1 MSLRPAS
8 AKATA
13 GPAIASATAGVEG
26 RTMRDRLTGFVAIV
40 AVVFAVTAAQA
51 HHSVSGQFDVS
62 KPITLKGVISK
73 IDWINPHIYVHLDV
87 KDPSGTTTTW
97 ALSTLPTA
105 MMRRAGLTRETLQ
118 GKPGEEVTID
128 AVPARDGSK
137 NLGWINKITYADG
150 HSFAPTG
157 Q

>member
-1 MSLRPAS
+1 
-8 AKATA
+8 
-13 GPAIASATAGVEG
+13 
-26 RTMRDRLTGFVAIV
+26 MRCRVTGFVAV
-40 AVVFAVTAAQA
+40 AAVLLAVSTALA
-51 HHSVSGQFDVS
+51 HHSVSGQFDVN
-62 KPITLKGVISK
+62 KPMTLKGVISK
-73 IDWINPHIYVHLDV
+73 IDWINPHVYVHLDV
-87 KDPSGTTTTW
+87 KEKDGSMTTW

-105 MMRRAGLTRETLQ
+105 MMRRAGLTKETLA

-137 NLGWINKITYADG
+137 NLGWINRITYADG

>member
-1 MSLRPAS
+1 
-8 AKATA
+8 
-13 GPAIASATAGVEG
+13 
-26 RTMRDRLTGFVAIV
+26 MRDRLTVFAAIV
-40 AVVFAVTAAQA
+40 AVVLAVSTTRA
-51 HHSVSGQFDVS
+51 HHSVPGQFDVS
-62 KPITLKGVISK
+62 KPVTLKGVISK
-73 IDWINPHIYVHLDV
+73 VEWINPHVYVQLDV
-87 KDPSGTTTTW
+87 KEPNGTTTTW

-118 GKPGEEVTID
+118 GKPGEEVTIN

-150 HSFAPTG
+150 HSFSPTG